1 MLFSQDNEGEFITGI
16 EDTSS
21 LGSVAELVDTESQ
34 NDRGGQGQP
43 WASTSRNAGLLAVLK
58 KTRRIPRKP
67 QDTWITCQDL
77 KKESTVAAAAAHPL
91 ALAVSVKEEP
101 PEPEPSEHEDLPKQG
116 AKPVAKDIIHQLDL
130 VKCEPDDEVD
140 EFDVDE
146 ASVEPVAC
154 KIEPPPAL
162 EEATEVNLG
171 DDLRLAVP
179 PLAERPPSVYKK
191 IGTAIENV
199 LRIKFEADPPF
210 AQTITDGCQI
220 RSSNSPF
227 EEAATMEPLSHEAT
241 LAKGIK
247 EELTI
252 VDFATVVEE
261 SMEDLGA
268 SVAGNVL
275 PFVEDSGEDQ
285 TIFTLA
291 EEAAKDGPVVAVV
304 ADTSEKHVNFGTVE
318 MTATEEEEPTAS
330 AALVETIHEGS
341 RTTGFEEAV
350 EHDEFEP
357 RQLIVS
363 PPRTIQSSR
372 NQTLNSKQHK
382 NITAKLGQKHRPD
395 TALASSHSTGNPSS
409 ALTASYSSSITAKR
423 FSTQTASH
431 STGNESSAPCH
442 NTANR
447 SSAQTPSHSTANRSS
462 AQTPSHSTA
471 DTSSAQTPSHSTADT
486 SSAQTPSHSTTNR
499 SSAQTRSHSTANR
512 SSAQTAS
519 HSTANRSSAQTPS
532 HSTANRSSTQTPR
545 RSRHITANTSSEDQ
559 TPLHS
564 VPSDRD
570 SSQCIVISIRKV

>member
-318 MTATEEEEPTAS
+318 MTATDEEEPTAS

-462 AQTPSHSTA
+462 AQT
-471 DTSSAQTPSHSTADT
+471 
-486 SSAQTPSHSTTNR
+486 
-499 SSAQTRSHSTANR
+499 RSHSTANR